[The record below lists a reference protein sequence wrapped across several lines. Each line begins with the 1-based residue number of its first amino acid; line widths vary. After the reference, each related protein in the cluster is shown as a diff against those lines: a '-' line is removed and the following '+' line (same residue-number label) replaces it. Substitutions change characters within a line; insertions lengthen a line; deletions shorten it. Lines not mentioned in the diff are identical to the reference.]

1 VHPRIS
7 VTGDAKFS
15 PRQLSIF
22 LKPAIFSFGDH
33 SSIANYIYI
42 YIYIY
47 IYSVGRKFAH
57 ALAVIFIAISTGVKS
72 APRRGGNNRRPE

>member
-47 IYSVGRKFAH
+47 IYLF
-57 ALAVIFIAISTGVKS
+57 
-72 APRRGGNNRRPE
+72 RGPKICSCARSYFYRDINRREIRAAARRK